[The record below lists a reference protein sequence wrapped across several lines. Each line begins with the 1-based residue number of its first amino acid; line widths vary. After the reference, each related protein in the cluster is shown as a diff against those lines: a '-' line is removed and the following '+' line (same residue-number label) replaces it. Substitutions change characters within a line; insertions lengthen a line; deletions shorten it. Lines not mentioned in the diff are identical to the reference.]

1 MATTPPLTDAIPR
14 AQAEPPV
21 EAPPV
26 GVPELRVQPLWRF
39 ALVGLGP
46 LAALAIFG
54 LLLAFFQHLS

>member
-1 MATTPPLTDAIPR
+1 MATPPSLTSSVPR
-14 AQAEPPV
+14 AEAEPLV
-21 EAPPV
+21 EAPPISAP
-26 GVPELRVQPLWRF
+26 VPKAQPLWRF